1 MLLVLAD
8 CDNDKAEG
16 WLAVQLI
23 NKNGSL
29 EQLQL
34 GEQMSYH
41 FGRPSKFIPLPN
53 LVALYLSCQLWGP
66 PISQF
71 FFLSFILIPFA
82 PTLAV
87 SDGAMRAGPA

>member
-23 NKNGSL
+23 NNNGSL

-34 GEQMSYH
+34 GEQMVYH

-53 LVALYLSCQLWGP
+53 LVALYLSCQL
-66 PISQF
+66 
-71 FFLSFILIPFA
+71 
-82 PTLAV
+82 
-87 SDGAMRAGPA
+87 